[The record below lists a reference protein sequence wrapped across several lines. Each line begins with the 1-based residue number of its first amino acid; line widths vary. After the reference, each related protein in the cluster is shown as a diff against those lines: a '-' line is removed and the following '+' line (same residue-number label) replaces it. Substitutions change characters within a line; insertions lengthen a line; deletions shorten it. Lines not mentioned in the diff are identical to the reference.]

1 MQGGEQSSA
10 SLSAF
15 LSIVTLV
22 LTGRFVSTS
31 KAFMLLALLNVL
43 IKMIVNRMGH
53 AAPGVFEVFASF
65 ERIERFLLRE
75 NVSRLGSAEYTEN
88 FGSEENAQVKSPVEE
103 QKEHLTIENGIVEN
117 HNGVP
122 GKRDSKLSV
131 SGLSCKLDNSSE
143 KFLLRDI
150 SFVARENS
158 LTVVTGPVGGG
169 KSTLLA
175 TIAGEVTKTSGEIF
189 CQGTIAYVPQ
199 SAWVFPGTIREN
211 ILFGEPFEAQ
221 RYADVLKACSLAED
235 ISRFPQGDL
244 TYVGERGVVFS
255 GGQRARVSLA
265 RAVYADA
272 DVYILDDPLS
282 AVDVKV
288 GEHIF
293 EECICKLLGNKIKI
307 LVTYA
312 ETCLK
317 AGDQVVVLH
326 KGSVAGKGTF
336 QELQEDEKILDII
349 KDVSA
354 NNKRIKKVS
363 PGKVKEK
370 VMPTMCSKDAA
381 LTSGGFGENLEI
393 SEEEMATGSISFSLY
408 WNYIRAGM
416 HPLAIICLLLFFL
429 VTQGKETN
437 HNLP

>member
-1 MQGGEQSSA
+1 
-10 SLSAF
+10 
-15 LSIVTLV
+15 
-22 LTGRFVSTS
+22 
-31 KAFMLLALLNVL
+31 MLLALLNVL

-53 AAPGVFEVFASF
+53 AAPGVFEVFTSF
-65 ERIERFLLRE
+65 KRIERFLLLD
-75 NVSRLGSAEYTEN
+75 NVSRLDSAEYSEN
-88 FGSEENAQVKSPVEE
+88 FCTEENAQVNSPVEE
-103 QKEHLTIENGIVEN
+103 RKEYATIENGIVEN
-117 HNGVP
+117 HNRVP
-122 GKRDSKLSV
+122 GKRNLKLSV
-131 SGLSCKLDNSSE
+131 SRLSCKLDNSSD

-150 SFVARENS
+150 SFIARENS

-175 TIAGEVTKTSGEIF
+175 TIAGEVMKTSGEII

-211 ILFGEPFEAQ
+211 ILFGEPFEAK
-221 RYADVLKACSLAED
+221 RYADVLKACTLAED

-282 AVDVKV
+282 AVDIKV

-293 EECICKLLGNKIKI
+293 EQCICKLLRDKIKI

-336 QELQEDEKILDII
+336 QELQGDEKILDII

-354 NNKRIKKVS
+354 NNKREKKVS
-363 PGKVKEK
+363 PAKVKEK
-370 VMPTMCSKDAA
+370 VMPAISSKDA
-381 LTSGGFGENLEI
+381 LISGGSGENLEI
-393 SEEEMATGSISFSLY
+393 SEEEMATGNSSFALY

-437 HNLP
+437 HNLQ